1 MEELLRAARAIE
13 TNAKLEGIVK
23 LVGGSRDKF
32 VVFTQFRATLEFLA
46 RSLRHLGIKVAV
58 FHGAL
63 SLREKEAAIGQFRD
77 RARVLVS
84 TEAGGEGRNL
94 QFCHFL
100 VNYDLPWNPMRIEQ
114 RIGRLHRLG
123 QTHDVHVFNFTA
135 RNTVEAY
142 VIQIV
147 HEKINLFRTVIG
159 DLDMVLGPYAEA
171 GSFDD
176 AVFRIWTMARG
187 ERDLEREFGKLG
199 TALQVG
205 RKRYEEVEE
214 LDRRL
219 LDEVD
224 QGGS

>member
-1 MEELLRAARAIE
+1 MSGGPFRKVLVANRGEIAVRVCRTLRAM
-13 TNAKLEGIVK
+13 
-23 LVGGSRDKF
+23 
-32 VVFTQFRATLEFLA
+32 
-46 RSLRHLGIKVAV
+46 GIKVAL

-94 QFCHFL
+94 QFCHYL

-123 QTHDVHVFNFTA
+123 QTQDVRVYNFTA

-142 VIQIV
+142 VLQIV

-171 GSFDD
+171 GSFEDE
-176 AVFRIWTMARG
+176 VFRIWAAAKG
-187 ERDLEREFGKLG
+187 EKDLDREFGKLG
-199 TALQVG
+199 TALLVG
-205 RKRYEEVEE
+205 RKRYEAVEE
-214 LDRRL
+214 LDRKL

-224 QGGS
+224 QNGTT